1 MAINWYPG
9 HMHKAK
15 KEIREQIP
23 KMDLIIEVLDARIPF
38 SSENPMVP
46 SLRGNTPCIKIL
58 NKSDLADPQTTEQWV
73 SHINKTSGV
82 KAIAVNQKQ
91 PEKIRQILDMAPAMV
106 SEERNFEIS
115 PLRALILGIP
125 NVGKST
131 TINTLA
137 NRIIAKTGNEP
148 AVTKQQQRIKLPNNI
163 LLLDTPGFLWPKL
176 EPEECGLRLAATG
189 AIKNTVIEFE
199 DVAMFLSEYL
209 MEAYPEALKKRY
221 QLNDIPQTG
230 IELFDM
236 IGQRRGCMRKGGIAD
251 THKISEIL
259 LNELRDGSLGRI
271 TLETPEMIE
280 AQKAQMAQK

>member
-58 NKSDLADPQTTEQWV
+58 NKTDLADPEVTERWV
-73 SHINKTSGV
+73 NHINNTSGM
-82 KAIAVNQKQ
+82 KAIVVNQKQ

-106 SEERNFEIS
+106 PERNLDIK

-137 NRIIAKTGNEP
+137 NRIVAKTGNEP

-163 LLLDTPGFLWPKL
+163 VLLDTPGFLWPKL
-176 EPEECGLRLAATG
+176 EPEACGYRLAATG
-189 AIKNTVIEFE
+189 AIKTPSLSLKMWPCSWRNT
-199 DVAMFLSEYL
+199 
-209 MEAYPEALKKRY
+209 
-221 QLNDIPQTG
+221 
-230 IELFDM
+230 
-236 IGQRRGCMRKGGIAD
+236 
-251 THKISEIL
+251 
-259 LNELRDGSLGRI
+259 
-271 TLETPEMIE
+271 
-280 AQKAQMAQK
+280 

>member
-1 MAINWYPG
+1 M
-9 HMHKAK
+9 KA
-15 KEIREQIP
+15 
-23 KMDLIIEVLDARIPF
+23 V
-38 SSENPMVP
+38 
-46 SLRGNTPCIKIL
+46 
-58 NKSDLADPQTTEQWV
+58 
-73 SHINKTSGV
+73 
-82 KAIAVNQKQ
+82 AVNQKQ
-91 PEKIRQILDMAPAMV
+91 PDKIRQILDMAPGMV
-106 SEERNFEIS
+106 SEERNFDIK

-137 NRIIAKTGNEP
+137 NRTIAKTGNEP

-199 DVAMFLSEYL
+199 DVAMFLAEYL

-221 QLNDIPQTG
+221 QLNGIPQTG

-236 IGQRRGCMRKGGIAD
+236 IGQRRGCMRRGGIAD
-251 THKISEIL
+251 THKVSEIL
-259 LNELRDGSLGRI
+259 LNEMRLSSRRGRYRPHPSQTRTCPIKASGSSRLLFR
-271 TLETPEMIE
+271 
-280 AQKAQMAQK
+280 